1 MRKDKRRASKISEL
15 LEIPKE
21 ISSNEPKLTIV
32 GFNEMIIENYK
43 GILEYE
49 DFYVRINTFI
59 GTVNVNGFGL
69 GLNQMNDESICITGK
84 IESVDIERNAD
95 EEET

>member
-1 MRKDKRRASKISEL
+1 MRKEKRKASKISEI

-49 DFYVRINTFI
+49 EFYVRINTFI
-59 GTVNVNGFGL
+59 GTINVNGFGL
-69 GLNQMNDESICITGK
+69 GLTQMNDEAICITGK
-84 IESVDIERNAD
+84 IESLDIERTTD
-95 EEET
+95 EGEI

>member
-1 MRKDKRRASKISEL
+1 MKKKKRNVSRISNM

-49 DFYVRINTFI
+49 EFYIRINTYI
-59 GTVNVNGFGL
+59 GTININGFGL
-69 GLNQMNDESICITGK
+69 ELTQMNDEVISITGK
-84 IESVDIERNAD
+84 IESIDIERMTD
-95 EEET
+95 EED

>member
-1 MRKDKRRASKISEL
+1 MKKKKRNVSKISEI

-49 DFYVRINTFI
+49 EFYIRINTYI
-59 GTVNVNGFGL
+59 GTININGFGL
-69 GLNQMNDESICITGK
+69 GLTQMNDEVISITGK
-84 IESVDIERNAD
+84 IESIDIERMTD
-95 EEET
+95 EED